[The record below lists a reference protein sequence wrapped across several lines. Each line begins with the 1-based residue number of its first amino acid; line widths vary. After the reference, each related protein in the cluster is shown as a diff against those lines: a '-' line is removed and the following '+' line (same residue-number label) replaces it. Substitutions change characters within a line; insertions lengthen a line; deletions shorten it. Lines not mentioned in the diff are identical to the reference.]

1 MTSPRRRHQKRHLDG
16 AGPVPLH
23 RQLQDVLRRE
33 LASGRYRPG
42 DRIPSERVL
51 CETYGVSRT
60 TVRQT
65 VNDLVHEGR
74 LVRVPAKGTFV
85 PLRKIE
91 QDLARVSW
99 FSESVKAAGR
109 APDLRLLT
117 ATRIPAEEAVR
128 LALELSADDDV
139 VRLDLIGRADGEPI
153 VRYRVHL
160 PAPIGDSA
168 AEALQDGQK
177 KGTVSFRLLLQ
188 HLRDVHG
195 LRAARVVQSFEAVAA
210 DDGAAAVLGLR
221 RGSPVI
227 ASSRTVFTDAGD
239 PVEYDEIVFRGD
251 RYRFTVRRPYP
262 LD

>member
-1 MTSPRRRHQKRHLDG
+1 
-16 AGPVPLH
+16 LH
-23 RQLQDVLRRE
+23 RQLQEALRRE

-99 FSESVKAAGR
+99 FSETVKAAGR
-109 APDLRLLT
+109 APNLRLLT

-128 LALELSADDDV
+128 LALELSPDDEV
-139 VRLDLIGRADGEPI
+139 VRLDLIGRADGEPL
-153 VRYRVHL
+153 VRYRIHL
-160 PAPIGDSA
+160 PPPLGDSA
-168 AEALQDGQK
+168 VAALRQAQK
-177 KGTVSFRLLLQ
+177 EDAVSFRFLLQ
-188 HLRDVHG
+188 HLRDAHG
-195 LRAARVVQSFEAVAA
+195 LRVARVVQSLEAAAA
-210 DDGAAAVLGLR
+210 DDSAAAALGLR
-221 RGSPVI
+221 RGSAVM
-227 ASSRTVFTDAGD
+227 ASTRTVFTDAD
-239 PVEYDEIVFRGD
+239 EPVEYDEIVFRGD